1 MMARDK
7 RLIEHFYWCSLW
19 FKISQISI
27 FMCVTRKSF
36 WHIRLPFQN
45 TATQSEVQHSENP
58 PALVRLMRC
67 HNFIHACVYSIGILK
82 VLTLAWI
89 LGNWLKC
96 KLKKVL
102 CMCVY
107 VCRIRVSEDGYAHK
121 SMAST
126 CSESFQGFRKA

>member
-96 KLKKVL
+96 KLKKARRRGVL
-102 CMCVY
+102 MSS
-107 VCRIRVSEDGYAHK
+107 RDK
-121 SMAST
+121 SRN
-126 CSESFQGFRKA
+126 QGPNIFIFGTGFHFSC